1 MPVLRLPRPEAS
13 ETASSPSPQR
23 PARGVEL
30 DGFESE
36 DGASVSG
43 SPARPGGRRRR
54 WLTALLAAL
63 VMLEA
68 VPTAL
73 WARDYFNTVYGGVT
87 SPAPGP
93 PPELVLSAVAQ
104 PCEAL
109 VTPVSESAVP
119 PATPTKTAARAILPT
134 ATPPAAQGIAAGLL
148 SIVAPLPLHVYA
160 RGRLLG
166 TSEVDALMLP
176 LGAHELELVNESVG
190 YRVVRS
196 VTIQS
201 GRQASLRIDPPQ
213 GTLNVNAVPWAEV
226 WIDNQRVGETPIG
239 NVQVPIGTRE
249 IVFRHPELGER
260 RTRVLVTMKQ
270 PARVSVDLRKP

>member
-166 TSEVDALMLP
+166 TS
-176 LGAHELELVNESVG
+176 
-190 YRVVRS
+190 
-196 VTIQS
+196 
-201 GRQASLRIDPPQ
+201 
-213 GTLNVNAVPWAEV
+213 
-226 WIDNQRVGETPIG
+226 
-239 NVQVPIGTRE
+239 
-249 IVFRHPELGER
+249 
-260 RTRVLVTMKQ
+260 
-270 PARVSVDLRKP
+270 